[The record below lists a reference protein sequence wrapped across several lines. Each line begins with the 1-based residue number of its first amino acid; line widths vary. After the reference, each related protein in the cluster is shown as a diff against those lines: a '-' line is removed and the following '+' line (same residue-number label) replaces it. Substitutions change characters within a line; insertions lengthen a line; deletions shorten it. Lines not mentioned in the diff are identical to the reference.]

1 MFGTALSLKIDGIL
15 PRNISFLFR
24 KFCFVLLAP
33 LILPIEEVFFIREF
47 FKKSRKVL
55 EISKMS
61 NQFKTLCNTDKIEV
75 LKYYKIKKR
84 ELQRSQK
91 LICRESSIQLVLQ
104 NVLIAYQVVKKI
116 KSQFW

>member
-15 PRNISFLFR
+15 PKNISFLFR

-61 NQFKTLCNTDKIEV
+61 NQFKALCNKDKIEV